1 LKLTSSSRRASFG
14 RLQRFIWRLSVS
26 ILFYYLLYYKCGSI
40 YFSLQRYTSTLK
52 NFKKVLSLIS
62 SDFNN
67 VHLI

>member
-1 LKLTSSSRRASFG
+1 STGQFGEAAKVHSEAIARSRGDCS
-14 RLQRFIWRLSVS
+14 LH
-26 ILFYYLLYYKCGSI
+26 YKCGSI

-52 NFKKVLSLIS
+52 NIKQVLSLIS